1 MINDLNQNKKNKFT
15 IIDYALFFV
24 LFYSLCGYAI
34 GQYVSG
40 TVIMIV
46 VTMIAIAMFIY
57 RSKLVLEFNIKIL
70 TVVFLMFLI
79 IFLGTIVVGDDIK
92 SIILT
97 TLYIIA
103 TFFIV
108 SAYKE
113 DLLIIFAKFML
124 FLCIFA
130 LALWLAFLI
139 APDLV
144 KRLPY
149 LVNSKNVK
157 AYTIIFST
165 IYPAGNMV
173 VARNQGIFWEPGAF
187 QTFIN
192 IALMIVL
199 FSHAFKSK
207 RKYYAIIFVFTLLT
221 TFSTTGYVTGAVILL
236 SYFINESI
244 LAKSISRFVKIIL
257 IASIVGIVLY
267 VVYTYL
273 PESAKY
279 QLFGKI
285 EDYSSNQVENS
296 SVSTRFESVTIAFN
310 AFLSSPI
317 FGVGIAQ
324 MDILGQP
331 VDGMT
336 VCTPLNWFA
345 YFGIFLGL
353 LCNVGLFKLTKCFS
367 NNILIRIMIFIA
379 IMLSISTESYWR
391 NSTILMFVVYGWVFV
406 KNIKQ
411 SIVK

>member
-144 KRLPY
+144 KR
-149 LVNSKNVK
+149 
-157 AYTIIFST
+157 
-165 IYPAGNMV
+165 
-173 VARNQGIFWEPGAF
+173 
-187 QTFIN
+187 
-192 IALMIVL
+192 
-199 FSHAFKSK
+199 
-207 RKYYAIIFVFTLLT
+207 
-221 TFSTTGYVTGAVILL
+221 
-236 SYFINESI
+236 
-244 LAKSISRFVKIIL
+244 
-257 IASIVGIVLY
+257 
-267 VVYTYL
+267 
-273 PESAKY
+273 
-279 QLFGKI
+279 
-285 EDYSSNQVENS
+285 
-296 SVSTRFESVTIAFN
+296 
-310 AFLSSPI
+310 
-317 FGVGIAQ
+317 
-324 MDILGQP
+324 
-331 VDGMT
+331 
-336 VCTPLNWFA
+336 
-345 YFGIFLGL
+345 
-353 LCNVGLFKLTKCFS
+353 
-367 NNILIRIMIFIA
+367 
-379 IMLSISTESYWR
+379 
-391 NSTILMFVVYGWVFV
+391 
-406 KNIKQ
+406 
-411 SIVK
+411 